1 MSAEGEKS
9 SAKRATRLETL
20 ANLSTILVSLLLS
33 IVLVKV
39 FLLPGGR
46 PAASAART
54 QAAKGTSLKGS
65 LPGVD
70 WAKNKRTLVLALS
83 TQCHFCTE
91 SAPFFKRIQKEA
103 AKNVR
108 MVAVLPQPAEDGRKY
123 LEGEGVHVDDVMQ
136 AQLSIIGVAG
146 TPTLLFVN
154 SSGTVTDVWTGKLS
168 ADKEAEVLRALDN
181 TQLLRQ

>member
-1 MSAEGEKS
+1 MSDEGENGS
-9 SAKRATRLETL
+9 PKRPTKLETL
-20 ANLSTILVSLLLS
+20 ANVSTILVSLLLS
-33 IVLVKV
+33 IVLIKV
-39 FLLPGGR
+39 FLLPVGHPVASAGR
-46 PAASAART
+46 P
-54 QAAKGTSLKGS
+54 QVAKGTSLKGS

-70 WAKNKRTLVLALS
+70 WAKNRRTLVLALS

-123 LEGEGVHVDDVMQ
+123 LEGEGVHVDAVMQ

-154 SSGTVTDVWTGKLS
+154 NSGTVTDVWTGKLS
-168 ADKEAEVLRALDN
+168 ADKEAEVLRALEN
-181 TQLLRQ
+181 SQLLKQ